1 MTKIVHGDR
10 AGKVGTLRVGCF
22 AAIFDDTRQKV
33 LLVQRRD
40 NGLWCLPGGRM
51 EAGESVS
58 EACCREVFE
67 ETGLRVRAGKL
78 IGVFS
83 SPHRRIEYPDGERVQ
98 AVALTF
104 EAEPLEGTLQLSE
117 ETIAFGYFPLEEVRA
132 LPLLDSHLERIED
145 AFAHRAEA
153 FVR

>member
-1 MTKIVHGDR
+1 MTKVIHAER
-10 AGKVGTLRVGCF
+10 AGKFGKLRVGCC
-22 AAIFDDTRQKV
+22 AVIFDDTRKKV

-40 NGLWCLPGGRM
+40 NELWCLPGGGM
-51 EAGESVS
+51 EAGESVI

-67 ETGLRVRAGKL
+67 ETGLRVRVGKL
-78 IGVFS
+78 ISVFS
-83 SPHRRIEYPDGERVQ
+83 NPHRRVEYPDGERVQ
-98 AVALTF
+98 VVALTF
-104 EAEPLEGTLQLSE
+104 EAERLDGELQLSE
-117 ETIAFGYFPLEEVRA
+117 ETQAFGYFLLEEIRA